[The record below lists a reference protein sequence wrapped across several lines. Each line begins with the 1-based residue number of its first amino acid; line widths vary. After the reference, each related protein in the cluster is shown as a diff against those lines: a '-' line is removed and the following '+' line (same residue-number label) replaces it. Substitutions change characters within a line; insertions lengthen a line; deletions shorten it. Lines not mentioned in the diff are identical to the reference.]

1 MTETNKYK
9 ENLLSVPTKFI
20 NRKRE
25 KEQLERALS
34 DPAIQSVAI
43 YGVGGIGKT
52 VLAHFVVSEPK
63 IDEQFPGGI
72 IWVNCNTE
80 DSLPK
85 ILETLASTLDIGTAS
100 LTPGAVRDAVISK
113 LRLQA
118 ALIVFDDY
126 ERVVQNDEV
135 LSFIGRLPKL
145 TKALIISRDR
155 VRIPN
160 RNIPIRLEGLT
171 ESEAIKFLK
180 QRLEPKQLSNMDQ
193 VVLQDISRL
202 SGGIPL
208 VLEVIAGL
216 LKQGNSPAEVIRK
229 VKNPRS
235 VTIEDLF
242 KKTISALPELQ
253 RKFIEAISVFAHP
266 AEGEAIA
273 TVAEIEDWRL
283 SANALAQKSLVEV
296 VGTKYALH
304 PLVRTYLRSQLSPES
319 LSALQQLMVQYFLTY
334 VKEYQSNF
342 EQLDR
347 EWLNIQ
353 YSIETAYNNE
363 LWQDFVEFVLTIAQF
378 LNARGYESEYQ
389 QWLSRA
395 IECSDKLGDTGIR
408 AALLYNLGIQYQQ
421 LGEILAALDAYQE
434 SLRCTRE
441 LDNIAAE
448 SAILGNL
455 GLAYQN
461 LGEIDK
467 AIAFYQQAL
476 TICRQINNR
485 LGEAYQL
492 RNLGLVY
499 AEIRDFELAIAYY
512 YQALEISRIIRDQNV
527 EANLL
532 TNLGIA
538 YSGRIISERAQNIEQ
553 AIAYYYQ
560 ALEISRIIGDRNV
573 EANLLTNLGS
583 AYSDRIIGER
593 AQNVEQAITYYYQAL
608 EISRIIGNRQAEANL
623 LTNLGIAYSDRIIG
637 ERAQNVEQAIAA
649 YQSALSVY
657 TREAFPYNWATI
669 QQNLGSAY
677 RTRIKGERAQNVE
690 QAIAAYQSALSV
702 YTRQEF
708 PQDWAATKSN
718 LGNAYSDQ
726 IRGDKAENVEQA
738 IAAYESALS
747 VYTRQ
752 EFPYNWATILQN
764 LGSAYL
770 TRIKG
775 ERAQNV
781 EYAIA
786 AYQSALS
793 VYIREEFPQDWA
805 ATQSNL
811 GNAYSQRK
819 LGDSMENLR
828 IATSSYEL
836 ALQVYTKENF
846 PRDWL
851 RVTTNLSTAY
861 AEMGNWSKAKKMA
874 TTVLQAFRGAI
885 ADAES
890 VESLT
895 PWYQKFGE
903 LAMQNNDPQAAIHIF
918 AEAAYRF
925 ELQGLKVPDDICNK
939 LNELREVLGEEHYSI
954 TWAEVQG
961 ILTPLLAQTL
971 HDARHLMHEE
981 QFSEAFD
988 KLSSA
993 LERLSETKDT
1003 KLLCKQRATILFLR
1017 GFCLRKQGEWNVSI
1031 KEQEQ
1036 SFELFEKIKD
1046 FFNTARVLL
1055 EKGHLYELMNNYED
1069 ARISYMDAYHHSRR
1083 AKDKNGMASAS
1094 EHLGR
1099 IEYRVRMFPQA
1110 VKNLEEARKLYISLG
1125 KHTKA
1130 SAIQSDIE
1138 DAKAA
1143 LIYQKNK
1150 NTT

>member
-25 KEQLERALS
+25 EEELERALS

-52 VLAHFVVSEPK
+52 VLARFVVSEPK

-72 IWVNCNTE
+72 IWVDCNTE
-80 DSLPK
+80 HSLPK
-85 ILETLASTLDIGTAS
+85 ILETLASTLGIETAS

-113 LRLQA
+113 LRSQA
-118 ALIVFDDY
+118 TLIVFDHY
-126 ERVVQNDEV
+126 ESVVQNDEV

-160 RNIPIRLEGLT
+160 RNIAIRLGALT
-171 ESEAIKFLK
+171 ESEAIKFLE
-180 QRLEPKQLSNMDQ
+180 QQLELKQLSNIDQ
-193 VVLQDISRL
+193 VVVLDACRL
-202 SGGIPL
+202 SAGLPL
-208 VLEVIAGL
+208 ALEFFAGL
-216 LKQGNSPAEVIRK
+216 LKQGSSLSGALTELEKNDGLIHFASHGQFDT
-229 VKNPRS
+229 VKDVLKRAI
-235 VTIEDLF
+235 V
-242 KKTISALPELQ
+242 ALPEPQ
-253 RKFIEAISVFAHP
+253 GKFIEALCVFAHP
-266 AEGEAIA
+266 AEGKAIA
-273 TVAEIEDWRL
+273 TIAEIEDWRL

-296 VGTKYALH
+296 VGTKYALN
-304 PLVRTYLRSQLSPES
+304 PFVRSYLRSQLSPES
-319 LSALQQLMVQYFLTY
+319 LSALQQLMVQYFLAY
-334 VKEYQSNF
+334 VKEYQSKF

-363 LWQDFVEFVLTIAQF
+363 LWQEFVEFVLTIAQF

-389 QWLSRA
+389 QWLNRA
-395 IECSDKLGDTGIR
+395 IECSDKLGDRGIR

-421 LGEILAALDAYQE
+421 HGDILAALDAYEQ
-434 SLRCTRE
+434 SLECTRE
-441 LDNIAAE
+441 LGNIAAE

-467 AIAFYQQAL
+467 AIEFYQQAL
-476 TICRQINNR
+476 KICCQINNH

-512 YQALEISRIIRDQNV
+512 YQALEIIRIIGDRNV
-527 EANLL
+527 EANLFA
-532 TNLGIA
+532 NLGIA
-538 YSGRIISERAQNIEQ
+538 YSARIIGERAQNIEQ

-560 ALEISRIIGDRNV
+560 ALEISRIIGDRNI
-573 EANLLTNLGS
+573 ET
-583 AYSDRIIGER
+583 
-593 AQNVEQAITYYYQAL
+593 
-608 EISRIIGNRQAEANL
+608 NL

-637 ERAQNVEQAIAA
+637 ERAQNVEQAIAYYDQALEIIRRITGNRQAAANLFTNLGIAYSDRIIGERAENVEQAIAA

-677 RTRIKGERAQNVE
+677 RTRIKGGRAENVE
-690 QAIAAYQSALSV
+690 RAIAAYQSALSV
-702 YTRQEF
+702 YTRE
-708 PQDWAATKSN
+708 A
-718 LGNAYSDQ
+718 
-726 IRGDKAENVEQA
+726 
-738 IAAYESALS
+738 
-747 VYTRQ
+747 
-752 EFPYNWATILQN
+752 
-764 LGSAYL
+764 
-770 TRIKG
+770 
-775 ERAQNV
+775 
-781 EYAIA
+781 
-786 AYQSALS
+786 
-793 VYIREEFPQDWA
+793 FPQDWA

-828 IATSSYEL
+828 IAISSYEL

>member
-1 MTETNKYK
+1 MNLMTEINKHK
-9 ENLLSVPTKFI
+9 ENLLSVPAKFI
-20 NRKRE
+20 NRQRE
-25 KEQLERALS
+25 KEQLERVLS

-52 VLAHFVVSEPK
+52 ALARFVVSEPK

-85 ILETLASTLDIGTAS
+85 ILETLASTLGIGTAS
-100 LTPGAVRDAVISK
+100 LTSGAVRDAVISK
-113 LRLQA
+113 LRSQA
-118 ALIVFDDY
+118 TLIVFDDY

-145 TKALIISRDR
+145 TKALIISRER

-160 RNIPIRLEGLT
+160 RNIAIRLEGLT

-180 QRLEPKQLSNMDQ
+180 QRLEPKQLSKMDQ

-202 SGGIPL
+202 SGGLPL
-208 VLEVIAGL
+208 ALELLAGL
-216 LKQGNSPAEVIRK
+216 LKQGSSPSEVLMELENNDRLIHFATHGQFET
-229 VKNPRS
+229 VKDVLKRAI
-235 VTIEDLF
+235 V
-242 KKTISALPELQ
+242 ALPEPQ
-253 RKFIEAISVFAHP
+253 GKFIEALYVFAHP

-319 LSALQQLMVQYFLTY
+319 LSALQQLMVQYFLAY
-334 VKEYQSNF
+334 VKEYQSKF

-363 LWQDFVEFVLTIAQF
+363 LWQEFVEFVLTIAQF
-378 LNARGYESEYQ
+378 LNARGYETEYQ
-389 QWLSRA
+389 RWLSCA
-395 IECSDKLGDTGIR
+395 IECSDKLGDRGIR

-421 LGEILAALDAYQE
+421 HGEIVAALDAYQQ
-434 SLRCTRE
+434 SLQSTRE
-441 LDNIAAE
+441 LGNIAAE

-512 YQALEISRIIRDQNV
+512 YQALEISRIIGDPNV

-538 YSGRIISERAQNIEQ
+538 YSDRIIGERAQNIEQ

-560 ALEISRIIGDRNV
+560 ALEISRIIG
-573 EANLLTNLGS
+573 
-583 AYSDRIIGER
+583 
-593 AQNVEQAITYYYQAL
+593 
-608 EISRIIGNRQAEANL
+608 NRQAEANL
-623 LTNLGIAYSDRIIG
+623 FTNLGIAYSDRIIG
-637 ERAQNVEQAIAA
+637 ERAENVEQAIAA
-649 YQSALSVY
+649 YKLALSVY
-657 TREAFPYNWATI
+657 TSEAFPYNWATI

-677 RTRIKGERAQNVE
+677 RTRIKGERAENVE

-702 YTRQEF
+702 YTR
-708 PQDWAATKSN
+708 
-718 LGNAYSDQ
+718 
-726 IRGDKAENVEQA
+726 KA
-738 IAAYESALS
+738 
-747 VYTRQ
+747 
-752 EFPYNWATILQN
+752 
-764 LGSAYL
+764 
-770 TRIKG
+770 
-775 ERAQNV
+775 
-781 EYAIA
+781 
-786 AYQSALS
+786 
-793 VYIREEFPQDWA
+793 FPQDWA

-828 IATSSYEL
+828 IAISSYEL
-836 ALQVYTKENF
+836 ALQVYSKENF

-861 AEMGNWSKAKKMA
+861 AEMGNWSKAKEMA
-874 TTVLQAFRGAI
+874 TNVLQAFRGAI

-1036 SFELFEKIKD
+1036 SFELFEKIRD

-1130 SAIQSDIE
+1130 TAIQSDIE
-1138 DAKAA
+1138 DAEAA
-1143 LIYQKNK
+1143 LIDQKNK
-1150 NTT
+1150 KIT